1 MVLPALAAAH
11 HSPSMLD
18 NSRETSLW
26 GTVREFQWT
35 NPHSYIQLVVESD
48 DGTSEEWSL
57 EMGANSYLSNLG
69 WRPSTLKVRHV
80 RTDGR
85 GL

>member
-11 HSPSMLD
+11 HSPSMFD
-18 NSRETSLW
+18 NSRETSLS
-26 GTVREFQWT
+26 GTVREFQRT
-35 NPHSYIQLVVESD
+35 NHDSYIQLVVESD
-48 DGTSEEWSL
+48 DGTSKEWSL
-57 EMGANSYLSNLG
+57 KMGASSDLYNPG